1 VRSRKILL
9 LGAGALVLV
18 VLAVVLVTR
27 GGGPSFEVERGD
39 GSAFPL
45 RGSLA
50 DDQGAIDDAL
60 EAWRDGRG
68 AAADGRAARIN
79 DHLDVHVLYAG
90 RVEDRDVVI
99 VRQGDRLIA
108 MHQPFDRGW
117 VVGEAQDNFA
127 SFDASPVEIDDAVL
141 LPVGDWTY
149 LPMRAH
155 ATQPKIVDGLISSGS
170 AYGGEV
176 EPGFVVEGGLEPV
189 RNKGARVFDTEA
201 GLFRIDDRTLGRIAD
216 ASRHPGRLLAIH
228 AALVGDEDEPPG
240 RRAVPVD
247 VLWTGRVPGVREAA
261 VVARGNPH
269 RLGLGLVR
277 KPDGLV
283 SSAESVSLGA
293 RTSPLGAHRRD
304 FFDEPYVGAA
314 YVGDRDGPTT
324 LVAAAT
330 GSVDRIELLV
340 GTRRLSRPRPVAVVP
355 VDWDTTTT
363 DAVVLG
369 RTARGAVIAPLVP
382 GSP

>member
-1 VRSRKILL
+1 MRSRKILL
-9 LGAGALVLV
+9 LGAGALVV
-18 VLAVVLVTR
+18 VVAVVVLVTR
-27 GGGPSFEVERGD
+27 GGGPSFELERGD
-39 GSAFPL
+39 GTAFPL

-60 EAWRDGRG
+60 KAWKDGRG
-68 AAADGRAARIN
+68 AAADGRAARVA
-79 DHLDVHVLYAG
+79 DQDVHLLYAG
-90 RVEDRDVVI
+90 RVKDRGVVI

-127 SFDASPVEIDDAVL
+127 AYHTSPVTIDGAVL
-141 LPVGDWTY
+141 LPAGDWTY
-149 LPMRAH
+149 LPLRAH
-155 ATQPKIVDGLISSGS
+155 ATPPQIVDGLISSGA
-170 AYGGEV
+170 AYSGDA
-176 EPGFVVEGGLEPV
+176 EPGFLVEGGTEPV
-189 RNKGARVFDTEA
+189 RNKGARIYDTEA
-201 GLFRIDDRTLGRIAD
+201 GLFRIDDRSLGRIVD
-216 ASRHPGRLLAIH
+216 ASRHAGRLLAIH
-228 AALVGDEDEPPG
+228 AALIGDDDAPAES
-240 RRAVPVD
+240 RAVPID
-247 VLWTGRVPGVREAA
+247 VLWTGTVPGVREAA
-261 VVARGNPH
+261 VVARDNPH

-283 SSAESVSLGA
+283 SSAESVDLGA
-293 RTSPLGAHRRD
+293 RTGPLGARRRD
-304 FFDEPYVGAA
+304 LFDEPYVGAA
-314 YVGDRDGPTT
+314 YVGGDDQPTT

-355 VDWDTTTT
+355 VDWDTATT

-382 GSP
+382 ESP